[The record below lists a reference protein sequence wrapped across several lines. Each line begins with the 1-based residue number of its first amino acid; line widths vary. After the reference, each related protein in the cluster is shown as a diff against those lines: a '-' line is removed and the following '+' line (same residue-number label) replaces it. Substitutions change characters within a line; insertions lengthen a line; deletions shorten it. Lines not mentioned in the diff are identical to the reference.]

1 MFNRHFFK
9 KSGLDFHKIRTL
21 SVDLNSLSVCR
32 PFFLSFLMFETQPR
46 NEERTRYVGRPIFG
60 ANRAFWRNFTGLVS
74 CLTWRRFPQWGHG
87 QTRAPLAGDPRTPA
101 CEPQGKE
108 VELVKTR
115 RDYGDT
121 VPIFGYPN
129 GCPSGKRTRKN
140 QSNYS
145 FQPKKIFLKTKAV
158 QERKGFPGK
167 RWVSHPGGGVQT
179 C

>member
-1 MFNRHFFK
+1 M
-9 KSGLDFHKIRTL
+9 
-21 SVDLNSLSVCR
+21 
-32 PFFLSFLMFETQPR
+32 
-46 NEERTRYVGRPIFG
+46 
-60 ANRAFWRNFTGLVS
+60 
-74 CLTWRRFPQWGHG
+74 
-87 QTRAPLAGDPRTPA
+87 
-101 CEPQGKE
+101 
-108 VELVKTR
+108 KTR

-167 RWVSHPGGGVQT
+167 R
-179 C
+179 